1 MSCCRVVEYV
11 GFGVISSSCWD
22 ASKVGAV
29 HVPSAG
35 GG

>member
-1 MSCCRVVEYV
+1 MSCRRVVKYV
-11 GFGVISSSCWD
+11 EFGMISSTCGD

-29 HVPSAG
+29 HVPAAG